1 MPAGYIRLA
10 TGEIFTGEVLG
21 GLQPAAGEL
30 VFTTSMTG
38 YQEILTDP
46 SYAGQIV
53 VFCYPLIGNYGIQPD
68 DNESSGPH
76 VAGVVVAEL
85 CDTPSH
91 YGAIKG
97 LEAYLKEK
105 GIPILT
111 GVDTRAIV
119 KTIRRYG
126 SVQAVLASGSPE
138 DVHTLDVAT
147 PPPFSSAY
155 WVDSVS
161 TKEKV
166 TYPNSGPHIVVVD
179 LGMKKSILAALLA
192 QGCQVTV
199 VPYST
204 SFEEIKGLRP
214 DGVIYTNG
222 PGDPKALSPWLKEVK
237 QVTQNYP
244 TLGICLGHQVIALA
258 YGAETDKLK
267 FGHRGGNHP
276 VKALS
281 TGKVLITSQSHSY
294 YVVEE
299 SIDETQFEVVYRHV
313 NDGTVEGLKHRE
325 LPIYTVQFHPEA
337 HPGPSDTTFIFQDYL
352 AQVQKGGPAYA
363 LA

>member
-1 MPAGYIRLA
+1 M
-10 TGEIFTGEVLG
+10 
-21 GLQPAAGEL
+21 
-30 VFTTSMTG
+30 
-38 YQEILTDP
+38 
-46 SYAGQIV
+46 
-53 VFCYPLIGNYGIQPD
+53 
-68 DNESSGPH
+68 
-76 VAGVVVAEL
+76 
-85 CDTPSH
+85 
-91 YGAIKG
+91 
-97 LEAYLKEK
+97 
-105 GIPILT
+105 
-111 GVDTRAIV
+111 
-119 KTIRRYG
+119 
-126 SVQAVLASGSPE
+126 
-138 DVHTLDVAT
+138 
-147 PPPFSSAY
+147 
-155 WVDSVS
+155 
-161 TKEKV
+161 
-166 TYPNSGPHIVVVD
+166 
-179 LGMKKSILAALLA
+179 
-192 QGCQVTV
+192 TV